1 MASNSNEYEYVKSY
15 RMDQVQEYTEAFYQD
30 GYCVIENVLN
40 ADETSKSIDEVITKI
55 CFEVFTVFCNL
66 LK

>member
-1 MASNSNEYEYVKSY
+1 
-15 RMDQVQEYTEAFYQD
+15 MDQVQEYTEAFYQD